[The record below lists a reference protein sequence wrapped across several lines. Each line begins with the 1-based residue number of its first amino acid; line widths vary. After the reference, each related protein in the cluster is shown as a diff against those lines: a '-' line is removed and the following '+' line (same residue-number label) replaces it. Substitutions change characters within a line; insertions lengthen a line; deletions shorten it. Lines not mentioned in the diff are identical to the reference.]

1 MTGVITVYITKNDIE
16 FAFVLCLRLLTN
28 LQKHFLAKVKI
39 GSTHIIKTSGYSGGI
54 TSPILNL
61 GSGWSSVVS
70 LALRPPQ
77 SQGKRPYNQLNRTLN
92 VHQSRS
98 GHYGEGINLSLLP
111 GFESLIVQPIFQS
124 LYCGTAVKYA
134 GLAVFSF
141 YYPQPVQ
148 CLVLEYKGQVQ
159 KFIAINCSTNI
170 TLQYYPFYN
179 SSSSKI
185 LIFPVRQGRRMN

>member
-70 LALRPPQ
+70 LALRPP
-77 SQGKRPYNQLNRTLN
+77 
-92 VHQSRS
+92 
-98 GHYGEGINLSLLP
+98 
-111 GFESLIVQPIFQS
+111 
-124 LYCGTAVKYA
+124 
-134 GLAVFSF
+134 
-141 YYPQPVQ
+141 
-148 CLVLEYKGQVQ
+148 
-159 KFIAINCSTNI
+159 
-170 TLQYYPFYN
+170 
-179 SSSSKI
+179 
-185 LIFPVRQGRRMN
+185 